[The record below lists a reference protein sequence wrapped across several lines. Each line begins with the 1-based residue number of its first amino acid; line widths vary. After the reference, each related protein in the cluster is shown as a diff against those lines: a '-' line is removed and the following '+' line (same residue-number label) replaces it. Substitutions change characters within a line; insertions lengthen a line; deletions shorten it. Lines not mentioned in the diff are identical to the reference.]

1 MQKYSNL
8 AIAVYDHHTEAEAA
22 VKVLEAAAFDMT
34 KISIVGKDYMTEE
47 HVVGFLNAGD
57 RARIFGKYGAWWGG
71 LMGIFF
77 SSALMFIPVVGHII
91 VLGPIAAAFVSAI
104 EGAAVVG
111 GIGALVGALT
121 ALGIPKNSVLR
132 YETAL
137 LANKFLLVVHGD
149 AADVA
154 RAAELL
160 KESGHDF
167 IDQHISAL

>member
-71 LMGIFF
+71 LMGIF
-77 SSALMFIPVVGHII
+77 SA
-91 VLGPIAAAFVSAI
+91 
-104 EGAAVVG
+104 
-111 GIGALVGALT
+111 
-121 ALGIPKNSVLR
+121 R
-132 YETAL
+132 
-137 LANKFLLVVHGD
+137 
-149 AADVA
+149 
-154 RAAELL
+154 R
-160 KESGHDF
+160 
-167 IDQHISAL
+167 